1 MGSVEIPTEKYNQ
14 MVETQNKIITTV
26 KEIYPGDWK
35 DVSLLQ
41 DVRNVDLIKGEL
53 RQLIRAYKSPL
64 FTKIEHDNHCRAQF
78 EHLIDESE
86 VKRII
91 DPTGYKKDN
100 LAYKQILTCKRNKVL
115 KGWNFWSLRRILNM
129 I

>member
-1 MGSVEIPTEKYNQ
+1 M
-14 MVETQNKIITTV
+14 
-26 KEIYPGDWK
+26 
-35 DVSLLQ
+35 
-41 DVRNVDLIKGEL
+41 RNVDLIKGEL

-64 FTKIEHDNHCRAQF
+64 FTKIEHDNHCHAQF

-100 LAYKQILTCKRNKVL
+100 LAYKQI
-115 KGWNFWSLRRILNM
+115 FI
-129 I
+129 